1 MNKRELL
8 AEISTMSEVDTVDC
22 EKVIDAL
29 EKVLQ
34 REFSSSGLS
43 GAFDKFFSLIKMF
56 KIKMI

>member
-29 EKVLQ
+29 EKILQ

-43 GAFDKFFSLIKMF
+43 GAFEKFCRLIKMF

>member
-43 GAFDKFFSLIKMF
+43 RAFDKFCSLIKMF